1 MHPHIKKTPKS
12 ISILPKS
19 GTIKKCTFSPVCGFR
34 RIITLR
40 NQQVILDCDVAEL
53 YGVATKEINQA
64 VRNNPEKFPDGY
76 IFELDSQEKG
86 EVVKNFDHLQ
96 NLRFSP
102 QFPKAFTEKVLYM
115 LATILKSPRAV
126 QTTIAIVEA
135 YAKLKELS
143 RVVAELPKQQ
153 ENKEMQKKLAHRSGQ
168 LVEELMSDVLPKQS
182 SETTIEMNL
191 AMFKIRHSVRRENVE
206 RIKQLEEELAQ
217 LRRELEQKE

>member
-1 MHPHIKKTPKS
+1 MKQQEIIPNVEEK
-12 ISILPKS
+12 
-19 GTIKKCTFSPVCGFR
+19 
-34 RIITLR
+34 IITLR

-102 QFPKAFTEKVLYM
+102 QFPKAFSEKGLYM
-115 LATILKSPRAV
+115 LATILKSSRAV

-153 ENKEMQKKLAHRSGQ
+153 EDKEMQKKLAHRSGQ
-168 LVEELMSDVLPKQS
+168 LVEELMSDVLAKQS